1 MRLIMV
7 LGIMWHRDT
16 LRRGFARVKMVLP
29 LASGGKLSYLA
40 PNSDTRGSMENVVLT
55 IHLLLALA
63 LVGVVLLQRSE
74 GGGLGLGGGGG
85 GGVMSGRSA
94 ASAMSK
100 VTWIL
105 AVAFIITSFSLTVIA
120 ARKSAG
126 ASVID
131 RLGTQSTEGAATA
144 PALLDAD
151 ALLPPDPEDTAP
163 LVPSAD

>member
-1 MRLIMV
+1 
-7 LGIMWHRDT
+7 
-16 LRRGFARVKMVLP
+16 MVLP
-29 LASGGKLSYLA
+29 LASEGKLSYLA
-40 PNSDTRGSMENVVLT
+40 PNSDTRGFMGNVVLT

-85 GGVMSGRSA
+85 GVMSGRSA
-94 ASAMSK
+94 ASVLSK

-105 AVAFIITSFSLTVIA
+105 AVAFIITSLSLTVIA
-120 ARKSAG
+120 ARKSSG

-131 RLGTQSTEGAATA
+131 RLGTQSTTGAATT
-144 PALLDAD
+144 PALPDAD